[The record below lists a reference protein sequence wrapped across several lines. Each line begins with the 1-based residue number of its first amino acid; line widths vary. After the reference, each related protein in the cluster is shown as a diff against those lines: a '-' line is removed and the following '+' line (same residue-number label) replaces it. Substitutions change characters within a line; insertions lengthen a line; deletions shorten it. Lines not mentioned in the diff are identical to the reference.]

1 MSRRHSALVGLALL
15 LAAAPALRAQET
27 RCERGDIEVHKLAFT
42 GNTAFSDADLAVGI
56 VTTPSS
62 FLRRIFRIGGQRHCL
77 DAREFPADR
86 LRLTVWYHNHGFR
99 DATVDTLVTSA
110 GKNRINVTFR
120 ITEGEPML
128 VDTVRFEGLDAVPER
143 VRLMSGLPTRVGGR
157 FDRYAIRATMDSLAR
172 RLRDNGYP
180 EAEAFLGYDM
190 RTEARRA
197 TVIFTAN
204 TGPRR
209 RIGGVVVTRV
219 GRDGREAQVT
229 EKAVR
234 RLVGIQTGDLYRERN
249 LERAKRTLY
258 QSEAFSSVDVEPGAA
273 TPDSMLLV
281 DVNVAESF
289 LRSARLGGGWGTL
302 DCLRATAEMT
312 DYNLFRTAT
321 RLDLRGRVS
330 KIGMGAP
337 LDFASGLCSRY
348 AREDPYSDT
357 LNYYVSATLSQ
368 PSLLR
373 ASFVPTL
380 SIYSERRSEYKAFL
394 RTAPVGAALAFAR
407 ALPRRTHTFG
417 YSIELGRTDAQPAL
431 FCAVFQVCVLDDQA
445 ELRKLQRVAV
455 LSAGSGYERTDN
467 SLDPTRGVTAR
478 LDARYASRLTGS
490 AASIQFTRL
499 STDGA
504 IYFPLGN
511 DIVFAFRARLGGVLG
526 PTLAL
531 DESDRFVPAQER
543 LFAGGPN
550 TVRGYRQNELGP
562 TVYIPDEYVMISQTS
577 GDTVPSVTA
586 IAPGDSVYLRSAS
599 TLANRAVPT
608 GGNAMILGN
617 FEMRVTSPFL
627 PALLKWVAFLDF
639 GRVWQRGSSTQRLQF
654 KTLALTPGI
663 GVRIRTPIG
672 YLRADVAYND
682 YRRPAGAAYFDAPLT
697 EGGLL
702 YCVSPGNTLAA
713 ARNAQG
719 VLEQRT
725 GTCPSTFRPA
735 RPSSFLNRLTTQFA
749 IGQAF

>member
-1 MSRRHSALVGLALL
+1 MTRRRSALVGLALL
-15 LAAAPALRAQET
+15 LAAAPRLGAQET
-27 RCERGDIEVHKLAFT
+27 RCERGDVEVNTLAFT
-42 GNTAFSDADLAVGI
+42 GNAAFSDADLAAGI

-62 FLRRIFRIGGQRHCL
+62 LLRRLFKIGGTRRCL
-77 DAREFPADR
+77 DQREFPLDV
-86 LRLTVWYHNHGFR
+86 LRLTVWYRNHGFV
-99 DATVDTLVTSA
+99 DATVDTVVTPA
-110 GKNRINVTFR
+110 GKDRIDVLFR
-120 ITEGEPML
+120 ITEGEPVL

-143 VRLMSGLPTRVGGR
+143 AALMAGLPTVVGGR
-157 FDRYAIRATMDSLAR
+157 FDRYANRATKDTLAR
-172 RLRDNGYP
+172 RLRDGGYP
-180 EAEAFLGYDM
+180 EAEAFLGYDL
-190 RTEARRA
+190 RTDARRA
-197 TVIFTAN
+197 TVIVSAS

-209 RIGGVVVTRV
+209 RIGAVLVTRT
-219 GRDGREAQVT
+219 GREGREAQVT
-229 EKAVR
+229 EAAVR
-234 RLVGIQTGDLYRERN
+234 RLAGLQPGDLYRERN

-258 QSEAFSSVDVEPGAA
+258 QSEAFAQVDVEPGS
-273 TPDSMLLV
+273 TRPDSTLSV
-281 DVNVAESF
+281 DVTVAESF

-302 DCLRATAEMT
+302 DCVRATAELT

-321 RLDLRGRVS
+321 RLELRGRVS

-337 LDFASGLCSRY
+337 IDGAKGLCSRV

-380 SIYSERRSEYKAFL
+380 SLYSERRSEYKAFL
-394 RTAPVGAALAFAR
+394 RTTPVGAALAFTR

-431 FCAVFQVCVLDDQA
+431 FCAVFQVCVLDEQD
-445 ELRKLQRVAV
+445 ELRQLQRVAV

-467 SLDPTRGVTAR
+467 AVDPTRGVTAR
-478 LDARYASRLTGS
+478 IDARYASRFTGS
-490 AASIQFTRL
+490 DTTIQFARI

-504 IYFPLGN
+504 AYFPLGN
-511 DIVFAFRARLGGVLG
+511 DIVFALRLRLGGVLG

-543 LFAGGPN
+543 LFGGGPN

-562 TVYIPDEYVMISQTS
+562 TVYIPDSYEMVSPATGLPVTS
-577 GDTVPSVTA
+577 PAVGDTV
-586 IAPGDSVYLRSAS
+586 YLRAADS
-599 TLANRAVPT
+599 LANRAVPT
-608 GGNAMILGN
+608 GGNAMVVGN

-639 GRVWQRGSSTQRLQF
+639 GRVWQRGSNVGRLQF

-663 GVRIRTPIG
+663 GIRVRTPIG
-672 YLRADVAYND
+672 YLRADLAYND
-682 YRRPAGAAYFDAPLT
+682 YRRPSGAAYFDAPLD
-697 EGGLL
+697 EGGFL
-702 YCVSPGNTLAA
+702 YCVSPGNTLPAVIRSINT
-713 ARNAQG
+713 RN
-719 VLEQRT
+719 VPEQLP
-725 GTCPSTFRPA
+725 GSC
-735 RPSSFLNRLTTQFA
+735 PSSFRPPRPRTVFSRLTTSIA